1 MQEKRALLAI
11 VLIFLVYIVFTTV
24 FRPGAR
30 SPSQSE
36 DTRTGEAAEQVAPAP
51 AGEAGVEGAGVDRAP
66 AADAE
71 PGAIE
76 PGAGSAQASSASLS
90 TIAPAEEMPLTESE
104 VSTPLYTCRFT
115 SMGGLLKSFV
125 LHEYPMNDSGHVEL
139 VPESEVLP
147 FGVALLL
154 RTGERI
160 DLSQVNW
167 SVSTEVLRLEESS
180 DASLAFEL
188 ITQGGLVVRKT
199 CRFKGDT
206 YVMDVDVSVS
216 GPGSEAVRA
225 VEFGW
230 QSGLRVTEIHREK
243 DDLSNFA
250 GLTLTGDDIEKVDR
264 GDVKKRERIEFA
276 GEIRWSGVKTKYFLA
291 AVLPQDGGQVV
302 TGFFSPGEEA
312 IGLAVETPGV
322 GTHRYLVY
330 AGPLDHGRLK
340 SLGYG
345 LEQAVDF
352 GWWWIRPLSKVMFRF
367 ILFCRKYIPNYGLV
381 IIIMSL
387 LIKILFYPL
396 TQKSMK
402 SMRDMQKLQP
412 KMKELRETHKGDAQK
427 LNAEMMK
434 LYKEH
439 GVNPLG
445 GCFPMLLQMPVFIAL
460 FQVLSRTIELRQ
472 APFMLWIQ
480 DLSSPDVIAHLPFSL
495 PLIGN
500 NLSLLPILMGVA
512 MFVQQKMQSTDPKQ
526 AAMTYMMPVVFTVL
540 FFRFPSG
547 LVLYWLVNNI
557 LTIGHQ
563 YLMVRADRAKEVP
576 ATGGI

>member
-1 MQEKRALLAI
+1 MQERRALIAI
-11 VLIFLVYIVFTTV
+11 VLIFLVYVIFTTV
-24 FRPGAR
+24 FRPGVKPR
-30 SPSQSE
+30 S
-36 DTRTGEAAEQVAPAP
+36 TT
-51 AGEAGVEGAGVDRAP
+51 EGAGSGEATGEVEPAPVDRTP
-66 AADAE
+66 AGQPD
-71 PGAIE
+71 GAQ
-76 PGAGSAQASSASLS
+76 PGAGITGSAGAAQTSGAPLSAVL
-90 TIAPAEEMPLTESE
+90 PAEEMPLTESE
-104 VSTPLYTCRFT
+104 VRTPLYTCRFT
-115 SMGGLLKSFV
+115 SMGGLLTSFI
-125 LHEYPMNDSGHVEL
+125 LHDYPMNDSGHVEL

-154 RTGERI
+154 KTGERI
-160 DLSQVNW
+160 GLSDINW
-167 SVSTEVLRLEESS
+167 SVTAEALRLEAGS
-180 DASLAFEL
+180 DESLAFEL
-188 ITQGGLVVRKT
+188 VTQSGLIVRKT
-199 CRFKGDT
+199 CHFKGDT
-206 YVMDVDVSVS
+206 YVMDVDISVS

-230 QSGLRVTEIHREK
+230 QSGLGVTEIHRES
-243 DDLSNFA
+243 DDLNNFA
-250 GLTLTGDDIEKVDR
+250 GITLSGDDVEKVKR

-276 GEIRWSGVKTKYFLA
+276 GDIRWSGVKTKYFLA
-291 AVLPQDGGQVV
+291 AVLPEDGSQVV
-302 TGFFSPGEEA
+302 TGFFHPGGEA
-312 IGLAVETPGV
+312 IGMTIETAGV
-322 GTHRYLVY
+322 GTHRYMVY
-330 AGPLDHGRLK
+330 AGPLDHTRLK

-345 LEQAVDF
+345 LERAVDF
-352 GWWWIRPLSKVMFRF
+352 GWSWIKPLSKLMFRF
-367 ILFCRKYIPNYGLV
+367 ILFCNKYIPNYGLV
-381 IIIMSL
+381 IIILSL
-387 LIKILFYPL
+387 LIKVLFYPL

-412 KMKELRETHKGDAQK
+412 KMKELREVHKGDAQK

-439 GVNPLG
+439 GVNPVG
-445 GCFPMLLQMPVFIAL
+445 GCLPMLLQMPVFIAL

-480 DLSSPDVIAHLPFSL
+480 DLSSPDVIADLPFSL
-495 PLIGN
+495 PFIGS

-512 MFVQQKMQSTDPKQ
+512 MFVQQKMQSSDPKQ

>member
-1 MQEKRALLAI
+1 MQERRALIAI
-11 VLIFLVYIVFTTV
+11 ALIFLVYVVFTTM
-24 FRPGAR
+24 FHPAARRQGGA
-30 SPSQSE
+30 E
-36 DTRTGEAAEQVAPAP
+36 DSRTREPAGQVDSTPVD
-51 AGEAGVEGAGVDRAP
+51 GEAGTQAESANTGPGTVTDRSP
-66 AADAE
+66 ADAPQPSAE
-71 PGAIE
+71 PVPA
-76 PGAGSAQASSASLS
+76 LL
-90 TIAPAEEMPLTESE
+90 PAEEFPLTESE
-104 VSTPLYTCRFT
+104 VTTPLYTCRFT
-115 SMGGLLKSFV
+115 SKGGLMTSFT
-125 LHEYPMNDSGHVEL
+125 LHNYPMNDSGLVEL
-139 VPESEVLP
+139 VPESEILP

-154 RTGERI
+154 RSGERV
-160 DLSQVNW
+160 DLSNLSW
-167 SVSTEVLRLEESS
+167 SVSTETLSLEEGSKGG
-180 DASLAFEL
+180 LTFEL
-188 ITQGGLVVRKT
+188 MTRSGLVVRKT
-199 CRFKGDT
+199 CHFKGDT
-206 YVMDVDVSVS
+206 YVMDVEISVS

-230 QSGLRVTEIHREK
+230 QSGLGVTEIHRES
-243 DDLSNFA
+243 DDLRNFA
-250 GLTLTGDDIEKVDR
+250 GLTLTGEDIKKVSR

-276 GEIRWSGVKTKYFLA
+276 GDIKWSGVKTKYFLA
-291 AVLPQDGGQVV
+291 AVLPEDGSQVV
-302 TGFFSPGEEA
+302 TGFFHPGEET
-312 IGLAVETPGV
+312 IGMSLETAGV
-322 GTHRYLVY
+322 GPHRYMVY
-330 AGPLDHGRLK
+330 AGPLDYARLK
-340 SLGYG
+340 TLGYG

-352 GWWWIRPLSKVMFRF
+352 GWWWIRPLSKLMFRF

-381 IIIMSL
+381 IIILSV
-387 LIKILFYPL
+387 LIKVLFYPL

-412 KMKELRETHKGDAQK
+412 KMKELRENYKGDAQK

-439 GVNPLG
+439 GVNPVG

-495 PLIGN
+495 PFIGD
-500 NLSLLPILMGVA
+500 NLSLLPILMGIA

-526 AAMTYMMPVVFTVL
+526 AMMTYMMPVVFTVL

-563 YLMVRADRAKEVP
+563 YLMVRADRVKEVP